1 MKNLSILLLA
11 ILTSIQINAQS
22 KVGTIDVEYILS
34 VMPQLEQVSND
45 VNAYSSQLE
54 NQLQV
59 KVTNYTALVKVY
71 QENEASYDE
80 TVKKERQD
88 EIITLEQD
96 IQKFQ
101 KNASSLVQIRQNE
114 LANPLYQLI
123 GEALNAVAKEGKFT
137 QVFTIN
143 NSIAYLDPDLD
154 ITLAVME
161 KMGLPSPSTEEEKG
175 K

>member
-1 MKNLSILLLA
+1 MKKLIILLVA
-11 ILTSIQINAQS
+11 ILTSFQINAQS
-22 KVGTIDVEYILS
+22 KVGTIDIEYILS

-45 VNAYSSQLE
+45 VNAYSTQLE

-59 KVTNYTALVKVY
+59 KITNYKVLVKVY

-80 TVKKERQD
+80 TVKKEKQD
-88 EIITLEQD
+88 EIIASEQD

-123 GEALNAVAKEGKFT
+123 GEALSAVAEEGKFT

-143 NSIAYLDPDLD
+143 NTIAYLDPDLD
-154 ITLAVME
+154 ITLAVIE
-161 KMGLPSPSTEEEKG
+161 KMGLPLPTIKEE
-175 K
+175 